1 MREELTEMMAAFK
14 KTLNAAADLIILNL
28 LLILC
33 CIPVVTAGAA
43 WVAAYTHILRIL
55 RGVETNLPIRSFFRD
70 FRDALRKATPA
81 WLLTLLCF
89 VILAGDYYYAVYVA
103 DPVNHFFMV
112 FAMVMAVV
120 LFAGAIWLYPLL
132 ARFENTLKVT
142 IKNAFLMAV
151 AMLPKTLLAMLIQ
164 LTMLLIL
171 FLYPAIFVYFG
182 WLWMLVG
189 ISLPMYITAYL
200 LRKPLDCI
208 PKPDT
213 DIEQD

>member
-1 MREELTEMMAAFK
+1 MREELTQMMAAFK

-70 FRDALRKATPA
+70 FRDSLRKATPA

-89 VILAGDYYYAVYVA
+89 GILAGDYYYAVYVA
-103 DPVNHFFMV
+103 DPVNRFFMV
-112 FAMVMAVV
+112 FAIVMAVV
-120 LFAGAIWLYPLL
+120 LFAGAVWLYPLI
-132 ARFENTLKVT
+132 ARFENTLKVS

-151 AMLPKTLLAMLIQ
+151 AMLPKTLLAMVIQ
-164 LTMLLIL
+164 LTMLLTPL
-171 FLYPAIFVYFG
+171 LYPSLFVYFG

-200 LRKPLDCI
+200 FRKPLDCM